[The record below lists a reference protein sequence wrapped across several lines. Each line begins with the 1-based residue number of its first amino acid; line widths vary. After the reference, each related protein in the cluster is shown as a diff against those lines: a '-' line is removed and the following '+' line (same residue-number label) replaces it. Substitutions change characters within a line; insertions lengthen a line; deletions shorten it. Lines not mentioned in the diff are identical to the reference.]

1 VAHAGMKCVSPV
13 AIILATFAGMI
24 VMNPCP
30 GFGAE
35 PSAMENFHFFET
47 PPEANEMNVVTV
59 EDRPLKLSELKG
71 KVVLLN
77 FWRQNCRYC
86 QQEKQYL
93 KDMQKALKDKE
104 VIVLCVDM
112 WDRPAWVKS
121 YAKENGNGLLF
132 AFQPSGYEAV
142 MENVVKGRILGYFV
156 LNEAKEAIYE
166 VKGFP
171 STYVIDKEGK
181 VVAAHLGMARWTD
194 PNVVKWLSSLVAP
207 TAAPFSSPDAYYE
220 LPSWIDRI
228 LLGDAVAAQT
238 APEGDSLRSTQ

>member
-1 VAHAGMKCVSPV
+1 MARPAIYSTSPV
-13 AIILATFAGMI
+13 AVVLAIIAGI
-24 VMNPCP
+24 IAMNPYP
-30 GFGAE
+30 AWAAE
-35 PSAMENFHFFET
+35 SSAMENFHFFET
-47 PPEANEMNVVTV
+47 PPDANDLTVVTT
-59 EDRPLKLSELKG
+59 DDKSLKLSELKG

-93 KDMQKALKDKE
+93 KEMMKALNTNDL
-104 VIVLCVDM
+104 VVLCVDF

-121 YAKENGNGLLF
+121 YAKQNPGGMVF
-132 AFQPSGYEAV
+132 AFQPSGYETV
-142 MENVVKGRILGYFV
+142 MENIVKGRIMGYFV

-194 PNVVKWLSSLVAP
+194 PLVLKWLSSLITP
-207 TAAPFSSPDAYYE
+207 ITTAPFSPPDEYYE
-220 LPSWIDRI
+220 TPSWLEH
-228 LLGDAVAAQT
+228 LLTG
-238 APEGDSLRSTQ
+238 APEAQPGR